1 MVTFSAGRLERN
13 LRRPEKT
20 LQDEAPGG
28 VHAFIPYHF
37 FVLAQPSGYLREHSR
52 QRELSAA
59 KREQMEDHGVHV
71 TFELHTLAEAAFGS
85 IDRPAGFR
93 GLEALGKSELRPA

>member
-37 FVLAQPSGYLREHSR
+37 FVLAQPSGYL
-52 QRELSAA
+52 QRA
-59 KREQMEDHGVHV
+59 
-71 TFELHTLAEAAFGS
+71 
-85 IDRPAGFR
+85 RPPEGAVR
-93 GLEALGKSELRPA
+93 GKA